1 MYKSLSLL
9 LPMLGFAAPASAQL
23 LPDRNAVTIG
33 IGVGAI
39 PSYEGS
45 DNYRP
50 IPAPV
55 LRGRVAGFGFQ
66 TIGTHLYVDLWRD
79 GPGKLDVQLGPVI
92 GVNPNRTA
100 QIGDARVQALGKLD
114 VAVEAGGFVGVTR
127 TGIDSPFDALSVGI
141 SYQRDVTDTHDSYI
155 IRPQLSYVRPLNL
168 KTAIRVGIDAEI
180 VGRGYA
186 RTYFGVTPA
195 GAAASG
201 LRPYA
206 LGGGFKD
213 IGVTFGAS
221 RALKGDLRRGISLFG
236 VAGYTRVLGD
246 FAESPV
252 VRTAGTPNQIF
263 ASAGIAWSF

>member
-1 MYKSLSLL
+1 VYKSMVLLSL
-9 LPMLGFAAPASAQL
+9 MLAATPATAQM
-23 LPDRNAVTIG
+23 LPDRDALTIG
-33 IGVGAI
+33 IGAGAI

-45 DNYRP
+45 NNYRP

-79 GPGKLDVQLGPVI
+79 GPGKLDVQLGPVV
-92 GVNPNRTA
+92 GVNPNRTG
-100 QIGDARVQALGKLD
+100 QIGDARVRALGTLD
-114 VAVEAGGFVGVTR
+114 LPIEAGGFIGVTR

-141 SYQRDVTDTHDSYI
+141 SYQRDVTDTHDSSI
-155 IRPQLSYVRPLNL
+155 VRPQITYLRPLNL

-201 LRPYA
+201 LQPYN
-206 LGGGFKD
+206 LGGGIKD

-221 RALKGDLRRGISLFG
+221 RAVKGDLRKGISLFG

-246 FAESPV
+246 FADSPV
-252 VRTAGTPNQIF
+252 VRTAGTPNQVF

>member
-1 MYKSLSLL
+1 MYKYLPFSLS
-9 LPMLGFAAPASAQL
+9 MLVVAAPAGAQL
-23 LPDRNAVTIG
+23 LPERNAVTIG

-45 DNYRP
+45 NNYRP
-50 IPAPV
+50 IPAPL

-79 GPGKLDVQLGPVI
+79 GPGKLDVQLGPVV
-92 GVNPNRTA
+92 GVNPNRTS
-100 QIGDARVQALGKLD
+100 QIGDARVRALGKLD
-114 VAVEAGGFVGVTR
+114 LAVEAGGFVGVTK
-127 TGIDSPFDALSVGI
+127 TGIGSPFDALSVGI
-141 SYQRDVTDTHDSYI
+141 SYQRDVTDTHDSHI

-168 KTAIRVGIDAEI
+168 RTAIRVGIDAEI

-201 LRPYA
+201 LTPYT

-213 IGVTFGAS
+213 VSVTFGAS
-221 RALKGDLRRGISLFG
+221 RALKGTLLKGMSLFG

-246 FAESPV
+246 FADSPV